1 MGQHRGMLCKTSL
14 ISAQLLAGWLPNSTG
29 FQDSDTHPIRCHYEM
44 EEDADRCGM
53 VLGAV
58 EAAWTAQVDEIGFP
72 APVPDGDGL
81 LDVYLHVDPAGGAY
95 AWCGTNPDVDDKDG
109 RSGCAAIIAIDRE
122 IPDKILPWYLAHEFN
137 HTLQWAIDFNEGS
150 LPVWEGTATA
160 AEVWTDDSRFV
171 IDKAYVD
178 DFQATP
184 WLGLLGDGNFL
195 WDEYEIWSYTE
206 YGSALWI
213 QYLDTEYGD
222 GRGSGGLALWLALA
236 QEGLPNNPDVLDGVE
251 SLTGDWRDALMDFSL
266 LRTRIGTLAAPE
278 WSKYLDD
285 QGVLVPDARL
295 AAAEGLLTPVT
306 QPYETGAVFWVLTDL
321 PANRDISLR
330 VDGEEEGEWGVLWA
344 TDSAGAWERSR
355 SLTFT
360 PPVGTTEVWVGV
372 VNLDHAVY
380 ARTAATQ
387 ALKNGQQQISLE
399 IGLPE
404 SEEPQDTG
412 GSGDSDTGIEESPG
426 EDSCGGCSGT
436 RGRGAWWMLSGLVL
450 LRRRGTQG
458 T

>member
-1 MGQHRGMLCKTSL
+1 M
-14 ISAQLLAGWLPNSTG
+14 
-29 FQDSDTHPIRCHYEM
+29 
-44 EEDADRCGM
+44 
-53 VLGAV
+53 
-58 EAAWTAQVDEIGFP
+58 
-72 APVPDGDGL
+72 
-81 LDVYLHVDPAGGAY
+81 DPAGGAY

-137 HTLQWAIDFNEGS
+137 LTLQWAIDFNEGS

-344 TDSAGAWERSR
+344 TDSAGA
-355 SLTFT
+355 
-360 PPVGTTEVWVGV
+360 
-372 VNLDHAVY
+372 
-380 ARTAATQ
+380 
-387 ALKNGQQQISLE
+387 
-399 IGLPE
+399 
-404 SEEPQDTG
+404 
-412 GSGDSDTGIEESPG
+412 
-426 EDSCGGCSGT
+426 
-436 RGRGAWWMLSGLVL
+436 
-450 LRRRGTQG
+450 
-458 T
+458 